1 MVMVRSAAK
10 KIRRKSQ
17 REAARLQKQA
27 DALLAMEEDE
37 EVHFKRPDAV
47 PDTPPVSR
55 TDSPDQEEKNDREAE
70 DYTTVLEMV
79 KAVRDRLTALV
90 LDNTNIR
97 AACDDLRRQCHSQ
110 GVAFGDLSRLVKQTR
125 EDQEETRAYA
135 HEETG
140 PHPSIRPELL
150 DAGGNLRARDIGIT
164 WQDGDTFLH
173 GVRITGQR
181 DNMED
186 NRRRP
191 ATAAPY
197 PPCPEEL
204 EYARRQPVMST
215 PCQQSHGHPSGDTS
229 TPGFPRP
236 VCIEM
241 SDTPAHHFTGPRQEM
256 SDTPAHHFAGP
267 RQEGRP
273 AHRPAAPIQRF
284 NSKSIGWPAWFR
296 HFRAVADV
304 QGWDKDQRA
313 LQMVSY
319 LDEKAMN
326 VAQELSDRELYDYDA
341 LVGLLSARFDPA
353 SRVSAS
359 RSRFHGRT
367 RRHQED
373 ADSYADSITELCRLG
388 YPQSSPELRQELI
401 SEQFVRG
408 QSDPELKKYLWVVIR
423 TQKDRKLQTLIEV
436 CTDFASLSHTT
447 SVHRPAEQV
456 FALEED
462 DDREEEEVFA
472 VVDRQQWNTQRAA
485 EPPLSPE
492 LQQMFALARRMG
504 YEMRPIARRFDA
516 PRQTPGPR
524 SSPNKDYRAPFRP
537 RDYSRTKCFS
547 CGQLGHTQVRCPK
560 PDSSLPFRP
569 SGWVDR
575 SSGPQRGSGGPPQ
588 GNEV

>member
-1 MVMVRSAAK
+1 MEEEELA
-10 KIRRKSQ
+10 
-17 REAARLQKQA
+17 RE
-27 DALLAMEEDE
+27 EEDE
-37 EVHFKRPDAV
+37 IVFKRPRTV
-47 PDTPPVSR
+47 PDTPRASR
-55 TDSPDQEEKNDREAE
+55 DNTPDPDENTTTREEEHRQFE
-70 DYTTVLEMV
+70 TVLQLV
-79 KAVRDRLTALV
+79 KTVRDQITALV

-110 GVAFGDLSRLVKQTR
+110 GVAFGDLSRLVNQTR
-125 EDQEETRAYA
+125 EDREETRAYS
-135 HEETG
+135 HGETG
-140 PHPSIRPELL
+140 PYPRIRQELL
-150 DAGGNLRARDIGIT
+150 DAGGNLRARDIGIS
-164 WQDGDTFLH
+164 WQDGETFLH
-173 GVRITGQR
+173 GVRITGQ
-181 DNMED
+181 ED
-186 NRRRP
+186 DREDDRPRP
-191 ATAAPY
+191 ARAAPY

-204 EYARRQPVMST
+204 EDARRQPVMST
-215 PCQQSHGHPSGDTS
+215 PYQQNHEHPPSGMS
-229 TPGFPRP
+229 TPGFPRSA
-236 VCIEM
+236 CMET
-241 SDTPAHHFTGPRQEM
+241 SDTPTR
-256 SDTPAHHFAGP
+256 HFAVP

-273 AHRPAAPIQRF
+273 ANRQAAPIQRF
-284 NSKSIGWPAWFR
+284 NSKNIGWPAWFR
-296 HFRAVADV
+296 HFKAVADV

-373 ADSYADSITELCRLG
+373 ADTYADAITELCRLG

-423 TQKDRKLQTLIEV
+423 TQKDKKLQTLIEV
-436 CTDFASLSHTT
+436 CTDFANLSNTT
-447 SVHRPAEQV
+447 SVHHPAEQV
-456 FALEED
+456 FALEEED
-462 DDREEEEVFA
+462 DQEEEMFA

-516 PRQTPGPR
+516 PRQTPGSRQPQNR
-524 SSPNKDYRAPFRP
+524 DYRAPFKP

-575 SSGPQRGSGGPPQ
+575 SDGPRRNSGTSPQ
-588 GNEV
+588 GNEI

>member
-1 MVMVRSAAK
+1 MV
-10 KIRRKSQ
+10 
-17 REAARLQKQA
+17 
-27 DALLAMEEDE
+27 
-37 EVHFKRPDAV
+37 
-47 PDTPPVSR
+47 
-55 TDSPDQEEKNDREAE
+55 
-70 DYTTVLEMV
+70 
-79 KAVRDRLTALV
+79 
-90 LDNTNIR
+90 
-97 AACDDLRRQCHSQ
+97 
-110 GVAFGDLSRLVKQTR
+110 FGDLSRLVKQSR
-125 EDQEETRAYA
+125 EDQEESRADTW
-135 HEETG
+135 EETR
-140 PHPSIRPELL
+140 PHPRIRPELL
-150 DAGGNLRARDIGIT
+150 DGGGNLRARDIGIT

-181 DNMED
+181 DDMED

-204 EYARRQPVMST
+204 EDARRRPAMST
-215 PCQQSHGHPSGDTS
+215 PYQQSHGHPSGDTS

-236 VCIEM
+236 VCI
-241 SDTPAHHFTGPRQEM
+241 EM

-313 LQMVSY
+313 LQMVLY

-326 VAQELSDRELYDYDA
+326 VAQELSDGELYDYDA

-373 ADSYADSITELCRLG
+373 ADTYADSITELCRLG

-401 SEQFVRG
+401 SEQFVGG

-423 TQKDRKLQTLIEV
+423 TQKDKKT
-436 CTDFASLSHTT
+436 AT

-462 DDREEEEVFA
+462 DDREEEMFA

-516 PRQTPGPR
+516 PRQTPSPR
-524 SSPNKDYRAPFRP
+524 SSPNKDYCAPFRP
-537 RDYSRTKCFS
+537 HDYSRTKCFS

-575 SSGPQRGSGGPPQ
+575 SDGPQRNSGGPPQ
-588 GNEV
+588 GNEI

>member
-1 MVMVRSAAK
+1 M
-10 KIRRKSQ
+10 
-17 REAARLQKQA
+17 
-27 DALLAMEEDE
+27 
-37 EVHFKRPDAV
+37 
-47 PDTPPVSR
+47 
-55 TDSPDQEEKNDREAE
+55 
-70 DYTTVLEMV
+70 
-79 KAVRDRLTALV
+79 
-90 LDNTNIR
+90 
-97 AACDDLRRQCHSQ
+97 
-110 GVAFGDLSRLVKQTR
+110 
-125 EDQEETRAYA
+125 
-135 HEETG
+135 
-140 PHPSIRPELL
+140 
-150 DAGGNLRARDIGIT
+150 
-164 WQDGDTFLH
+164 
-173 GVRITGQR
+173 GQR
-181 DNMED
+181 ED

-204 EYARRQPVMST
+204 EDARRRPAMST
-215 PCQQSHGHPSGDTS
+215 PYPQSHGHLSGDTL

-241 SDTPAHHFTGPRQEM
+241 SDTPAHHFTGPRQE
-256 SDTPAHHFAGP
+256 
-267 RQEGRP
+267 GRP
-273 AHRPAAPIQRF
+273 AHRPAAPIQWF
-284 NSKSIGWPAWFR
+284 NSKSIRWPAWFR

-373 ADSYADSITELCRLG
+373 ADTYADSITDLCRLG
-388 YPQSSPELRQELI
+388 
-401 SEQFVRG
+401 
-408 QSDPELKKYLWVVIR
+408 
-423 TQKDRKLQTLIEV
+423 
-436 CTDFASLSHTT
+436 
-447 SVHRPAEQV
+447 
-456 FALEED
+456 
-462 DDREEEEVFA
+462 
-472 VVDRQQWNTQRAA
+472 
-485 EPPLSPE
+485 
-492 LQQMFALARRMG
+492 MG

-516 PRQTPGPR
+516 PRQTPSPR
-524 SSPNKDYRAPFRP
+524 SSPNMDYRAPFRP

-575 SSGPQRGSGGPPQ
+575 SDGPQRNSGGPPQ
-588 GNEV
+588 GNEI